1 MNSRLT
7 QLGFGVSQIATGIYH
22 IDEWGVASCYLVE
35 GSERALLIDT
45 GVGLGDMPGLVRTL
59 TKLPVT
65 VAATHAHCDHIGG
78 AGGFGNIYVPA
89 PEARHRAGQSRAVRR
104 AFLCT
109 EHGLRE
115 RGAVPAMLA
124 KRASRAHA
132 ALTAGR
138 VFHLGGRT
146 VKVLAAGGHTPGGAY
161 YLCREEGLLFTGD
174 NICRD
179 VWLFLPGTCPLEQ
192 WVQRAEKTL
201 CLVGQNGLRMYSGH
215 GGAVAPAM
223 VYGQIFTARKYL
235 GQHPANTHLAR
246 VRALAC
252 GGGEEYCCAPT
263 GCMPRPP
270 NSKKRHS
277 HCVFW

>member
-1 MNSRLT
+1 MSSRST
-7 QLGFGVSQIATGIYH
+7 RPGFGVRQIAPGVYH
-22 IDEWGVASCYLVE
+22 IDEWGVASCYLVA

-109 EHGLRE
+109 ERGLRE
-115 RGAVPAMLA
+115 RGAAPAKLA
-124 KRASRAHA
+124 KGPA
-132 ALTAGR
+132 ARMLPLAAGH
-138 VFHLGGRT
+138 VFQLGGRT

-174 NICRD
+174 NICRE
-179 VWLFLPGTCPLEQ
+179 VWLFLPGACPLEQ

-223 VYGQIFTARKYL
+223 VYGQISTARKYL
-235 GQHPANTHLAR
+235 GQHPANTHLAC
-246 VRALAC
+246 VRACVRGRGKNTAAHRQAVC
-252 GGGEEYCCAPT
+252 PARQIE
-263 GCMPRPP
+263 
-270 NSKKRHS
+270 KRHS

>member
-1 MNSRLT
+1 MSSRST
-7 QLGFGVSQIATGIYH
+7 RPGFGVRQIAPGVYH
-22 IDEWGVASCYLVE
+22 IDEWGVASCYLVA

-109 EHGLRE
+109 ERGLRE
-115 RGAVPAMLA
+115 RGAAPAKLA
-124 KRASRAHA
+124 KGPA
-132 ALTAGR
+132 ARMLPLAAGH
-138 VFHLGGRT
+138 VFQLGGRT

-174 NICRD
+174 NICRE
-179 VWLFLPGTCPLEQ
+179 VWLFLPGACPLEQ

-252 GGGEEYCCAPT
+252 GGGGRILLRTDRLYAPA
-263 GCMPRPP
+263 
-270 NSKKRHS
+270 SK
-277 HCVFW
+277 

>member
-1 MNSRLT
+1 M
-7 QLGFGVSQIATGIYH
+7 
-22 IDEWGVASCYLVE
+22 
-35 GSERALLIDT
+35 
-45 GVGLGDMPGLVRTL
+45 

-109 EHGLRE
+109 ERGLRE
-115 RGAVPAMLA
+115 RGAAPAMLA
-124 KRASRAHA
+124 KGPA
-132 ALTAGR
+132 ARMLPLAAGR
-138 VFHLGGRT
+138 VFQLGGRT

-174 NICRD
+174 NICRE
-179 VWLFLPGTCPLEQ
+179 VWLFLPGACPLEQ
-192 WVQRAEKTL
+192 WVQSAEKTL
-201 CLVGQNGLRMYSGH
+201 CLVRRNGLHMYSGH

-223 VYGQIFTARKYL
+223 VYGLPESIWGSTRPTRIWPVCARL
-235 GQHPANTHLAR
+235 
-246 VRALAC
+246 RAGA
-252 GGGEEYCCAPT
+252 GEEYCCAPT

-270 NSKKRHS
+270 NRKKTFSLCFLVKICPACRIMRKRPALLFS
-277 HCVFW
+277 VSDKTTNFEKMKKFRWNRVVL